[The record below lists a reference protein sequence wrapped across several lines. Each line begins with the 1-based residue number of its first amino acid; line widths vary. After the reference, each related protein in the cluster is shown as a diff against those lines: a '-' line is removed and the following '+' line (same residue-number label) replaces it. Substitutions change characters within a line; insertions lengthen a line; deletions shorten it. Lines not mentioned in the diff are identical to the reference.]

1 MQKYGQMAIEAL
13 HPYERNARTHSEA
26 QVEKIANSIREFGFL
41 NPVLID
47 KNDMI
52 IAGHGRVLAA
62 QKLGLK
68 KVPCL
73 RVEDLTETQ
82 IRAYILADNKLAEEA
97 GWDEEI
103 LRTELQGLKDEG
115 FDITLAGFSI
125 DDITFEDVDF
135 SNEESDIEFA
145 EEQTAPVPESKKGD
159 RYQLGD
165 HILMVGDSTRGG
177 GC

>member
-1 MQKYGQMAIEAL
+1 MQEYGQIAIEAL
-13 HPYERNARTHSEA
+13 IPYERNARTHSDE
-26 QVEKIANSIREFGFL
+26 QIEKIAKSIKEFGFL

-47 KNDMI
+47 GKNMI

-62 QKLGLK
+62 KQMGLK
-68 KVPCL
+68 EVPCL

-82 IRAYILADNKLAEEA
+82 IRAYILADNKLAEDA

-115 FDITLAGFSI
+115 FDITLAGFTI
-125 DDITFEDVDF
+125 DDISCGDIDFTDEDADV
-135 SNEESDIEFA
+135 SFA
-145 EEQTAPVPESKKGD
+145 EDQTPEEPESKQGD
-159 RYQLGD
+159 MYQLGD

-177 GC
+177 

>member
-82 IRAYILADNKLAEEA
+82 IRAYIRGRDHQAMGRAH
-97 GWDEEI
+97 
-103 LRTELQGLKDEG
+103 RQEG
-115 FDITLAGFSI
+115 G
-125 DDITFEDVDF
+125 E
-135 SNEESDIEFA
+135 
-145 EEQTAPVPESKKGD
+145 
-159 RYQLGD
+159 
-165 HILMVGDSTRGG
+165 TRWQQVRRNPQHKRNA
-177 GC
+177 